1 MLVILCHAYRP
12 REFVFLSYA
21 NSLDIKNN
29 VFRMNSGPLD
39 SYLKPEIKKL
49 CREFAAYAKAGRENI
64 IMKKNFP
71 DSEWIL
77 FPLSLLVLWLS
88 GKNEVKNQG
97 SISSYGQNFGK
108 MISPPI
114 GIVELNAAKLQQGRY
129 NTH

>member
-1 MLVILCHAYRP
+1 MLVILCHAYRS

-39 SYLKPEIKKL
+39 SYLKPEIKTLPGICSICKS
-49 CREFAAYAKAGRENI
+49 RQRKYNHE
-64 IMKKNFP
+64 KNFL

-77 FPLSLLVLWLS
+77 FPLSLLVLWLR
-88 GKNEVKNQG
+88 GKDEVKNQG
-97 SISSYGQNFGK
+97 SISSYGQKFGK

-114 GIVELNAAKLQQGRY
+114 GIIELNATKLQQGRY